1 MSTTI
6 KQAIDS
12 LKARIANAYAA
23 VANKGGTLP
32 TTQDSANLVSAIESI
47 PAAEKAMLLN
57 RGEELGD
64 NILLIDFDGTILYAY
79 TPEEIMEL
87 DELPKPYTTHENLTF
102 SHWNISLEDLK
113 RINRWHDVGAIYYPT
128 DGCGELEL
136 DYIASAFRT
145 AHLRMVSTES
155 ELWLDWGD
163 GTIETL
169 PAATDFDIYHT
180 YAEEGRYKLKYKTL
194 VDGATFNG
202 LYVYND
208 TKKHVVGR
216 CVMPTNASVI
226 AAVGGG
232 TNPSENTA
240 YGNNGGLSSTMI
252 DTLVI
257 PPNCN
262 VTQGNSASN
271 LIGCIMLKC
280 INISKPLG
288 LWRTGSYFPATSQ
301 LKFITYPSFQDIHY
315 AWWYDG
321 FIQGNS
327 LRSFDC
333 NPLEQDSSGRSTS
346 PYYGKIGGNLT
357 SLERTNSYYLHAT
370 HSTWGIMGIIA
381 CKMRSISVSKGTQG
395 TWWNYGSLSS
405 CYNMEELTEH
415 DPYNENFLWSVQSP
429 YFQGNWKIRDYGK
442 PFSSQNNAIP
452 ARFLANNYSLRKV
465 SIWKTTKSLAA
476 SVFSNCYNLYEV
488 HIMTSM
494 VEQGY
499 ICTLANVNAFTNCP
513 AEMKIYVPAD
523 SIEDYKAATN
533 WSTFAD
539 QIYADPNQE

>member
-1 MSTTI
+1 MSTI

-79 TPEEIMEL
+79 TPKEIMEL

-128 DGCGELEL
+128 DGCGELEF

-194 VDGATFNG
+194 ADGATFNG

-232 TNPSENTA
+232 TNPSENTSWS
-240 YGNNGGLSSTMI
+240 NNGGMSSTMI
-252 DTLVI
+252 ETLVI
-257 PPNCN
+257 SPNCE
-262 VTQGNSASN
+262 VSQGNGASN
-271 LIGCIMLKC
+271 LKDCIMLKC
-280 INISKPLG
+280 INIAKPFK
-288 LWRTGSYFPATSQ
+288 LWRNGNFPATSE
-301 LKFITYPSFQDIHY
+301 LKFLTYPSFVDDRYSWHYDIV
-315 AWWYDG
+315 
-321 FIQGNS
+321 IQGSS

-333 NPLEQDSSGRSTS
+333 NPLEQDFSKWGGEVN
-346 PYYGKIGGNLT
+346 PYNDKIGGNLT
-357 SLERTNSYYLHAT
+357 NLERTNSNFLLANNQGG
-370 HSTWGIMGIIA
+370 SSGIIA
-381 CKMRSISVSKGTQG
+381 CKMKKIAISSQSAG
-395 TWWNYGSLSS
+395 TWVSFGNVRS
-405 CYNMEELTEH
+405 CYNMEELTEYA
-415 DPYNENFLWSVQSP
+415 PYNEDYLYSQSSS
-429 YFQGNWKIRDYGK
+429 YFQNNWKIRDYGK
-442 PFSSQNNAIP
+442 PFSSKNYAIP
-452 ARFLANNYSLRKV
+452 ASFLANNYSLRKV

-476 SVFSNCYNLYEV
+476 SVFSNCYSLYEV

-513 AEMKIYVPAD
+513 ADMKIYVPAD

-539 QIYADPNQE
+539 RIYPESEMT